1 MSAEWLTAI
10 SALATLVVVAITAF
24 AALRQIRHMR
34 SGNQVA
40 ALLPLVERYRE
51 AEIQA
56 SLNYVLGSLRADM
69 EDPEVRAGIRA
80 IPVHGKATAALAIFN
95 FYESVGA
102 LVCANALDLE
112 LVLRYFNTPSDMWTI
127 GEQYIAISRES
138 RGDEVFENFEAT
150 VVLQQNYERRHGVS
164 MYPKGLPRLTLP
176 APPP

>member
-56 SLNYVLGSLRADM
+56 SLNYVLRSLRTDM
-69 EDPEVRAGIRA
+69 EDPEVRAGVRA
-80 IPVHGKATAALAIFN
+80 IPVYGKATAALAIFN

-112 LVLRYFNTPSDMWTI
+112 LVLRYFNTPFDMWTI
-127 GEQYIAISRES
+127 GEQYIAVTRQT
-138 RGDEVFENFEAT
+138 RGDEVFENFEAM
-150 VVLQQNYERRHGVS
+150 VVMQGDFERRHGIS
-164 MYPKGLPRLTLP
+164 MYPKGMRRVTLP
-176 APPP
+176 PPLP